1 MRLGGRGH
9 AVEYTGDMS
18 ELCRQARI
26 LAEAKCTLYGYV
38 LHGIIEQRRG
48 WTDGAHIRTM
58 CDAVQRFLEQSPK
71 RGLMLT
77 VPPRHMKST
86 VISNALPA
94 WYVSRCPQRDVIMA
108 SYALSLAR
116 ENGRAFRD
124 LVGSPFHRRIWPSM
138 RFEVDSSDAYQL
150 YGKDNGRPNLIVAGV
165 GGPITGKGAD
175 LLIID
180 DPVKSMEEAIS
191 DAYKDRVWRWFTM
204 VALSRLSPGGKM
216 ILIMTRWTDDDLAGR
231 ILRDMPEDWEALN
244 LPAVSPDGST
254 LWPERY
260 DSAFMER
267 QRAAMGERAFS
278 AQYQGRP
285 LPETGGMFKRRW
297 FREGPLMSSSARR
310 VRYWDKAATHGGGDW
325 TVGCLMASEG
335 GRWCIEDIVR
345 LRGSPMEVQETVR
358 GTAERDGVSVAVR
371 MEQEPGSSGVDVID
385 LYRRILA
392 GFDFRGE
399 RVTGDKASRAAALAA
414 QMEAGAVDIVSA
426 GWTRTLE
433 DELLSFPAGAHDDQV
448 DACSGAFR
456 ALAFTNRPRAYY
468 LG

>member
-1 MRLGGRGH
+1 MLSRT
-9 AVEYTGDMS
+9 EYTGDIS
-18 ELCRQARI
+18 ALCAEART
-26 LAEAKCTLYGYV
+26 LAEAKFSLYGYV
-38 LHGIIEQRRG
+38 RHAIIERRTG
-48 WTDGAHIRTM
+48 WTDGAHIRRM
-58 CDAVQRFLEQSPK
+58 CDAVQDFLERSPK
-71 RGLMLT
+71 RGLVLT

-94 WYVSRCPQRDVIMA
+94 WYISQNPQRDVIMA
-108 SYALSLAR
+108 SYAISLAR

-124 LVGSPFHRRIWPSM
+124 LVGSPFHQRIWPKM
-138 RFEVDSSDAYQL
+138 HFRVDSSDAYQL
-150 YGKDNGRPNLIVAGV
+150 WKKENGRPNLILAGV

-175 LLIID
+175 LFIID
-180 DPVKSMEEAIS
+180 DPIKSMEEAVS
-191 DAYKDRVWRWFTM
+191 DAYKTRLWQWFTM
-204 VALSRLSPGGKM
+204 VALSRLSPDGKI

-231 ILRDMPEDWEALN
+231 ILRDMPDDWDALN
-244 LPAVSPDGST
+244 LPAVNPDGT
-254 LWPERY
+254 VLWPERY
-260 DSAFMER
+260 TAAFMDR
-267 QRAAMGERAFS
+267 QRSAMGERAFS

-285 LPETGGMFKRRW
+285 LPETGGMFRRQY
-297 FREGPLMSSSARR
+297 FRTGPPMSSSARR

-433 DELLSFPAGAHDDQV
+433 DEMLSFPAGAHDDQV

-456 ALAFTNRPRAYY
+456 ALAFTIRPRAYY